1 MNIAHL
7 SRLNG
12 IISDGMGQNCLHPSH
27 RWVIFRPCEKMEI
40 RILHI
45 DTFDQSWRLPYCW
58 TLTFWSFGTIS
69 KELLRSVSQFEDS
82 MLYITNRHCAIFIKP
97 DMQIHT
103 IKFGQLPYCH
113 ERIIVVSYAS
123 INKNPRIRPY
133 LFTLS
138 VTKKL
143 IHFGSKRRMPRATN
157 PSCLS
162 SRKQKKFGK
171 AASLVNEEVVLRKQ
185 ETE

>member
-40 RILHI
+40 RMLHI

-58 TLTFWSFGTIS
+58 TLTFRSFGTIS

-123 INKNPRIRPY
+123 IDKIRGFD
-133 LFTLS
+133 LTCSLCQLLKSSSIS
-138 VTKKL
+138 V
-143 IHFGSKRRMPRATN
+143 
-157 PSCLS
+157 
-162 SRKQKKFGK
+162 
-171 AASLVNEEVVLRKQ
+171 VNEECQ
-185 ETE
+185 ERQIHHAYHQGNKESLERLHR